1 MNESCNLHDPT
12 AQGRRLRIEWETEP
26 VDDILVDASTEE
38 GWTILVHNDDV
49 TPYDFVIETL
59 RRIFILSEEIAET
72 VTWEAHSKGVAPVCT
87 RPKSVA
93 EKLIAAAHAL
103 ARANGFPLTFS
114 LESKS

>member
-1 MNESCNLHDPT
+1 MNDSCNLQNPT
-12 AQGRRLRIEWETEP
+12 AQARRLRIEWETEP
-26 VDDILVDASTEE
+26 VDDTLVDASTEE

-93 EKLIAAAHAL
+93 ERLINDAHAL

-114 LESKS
+114 MESKS